1 MDGTG
6 DIRQSEISQVQKP
19 DIACSRSFVEPRPK
33 VMMVRTISGHE
44 CIWGFS
50 EGRNSGRGRDQGKE
64 GKDTVGRRGWKYT
77 TYTHM
82 KTAQ

>member
-1 MDGTG
+1 M
-6 DIRQSEISQVQKP
+6 
-19 DIACSRSFVEPRPK
+19 
-33 VMMVRTISGHE
+33 MMVRTVSGHE

-64 GKDTVGRRGWKYT
+64 GKDTEGRRGWKYT